1 MLPSRSEILAK
12 AMSMFIP
19 DLLQNAITLQ
29 LPDLQWNIEGM
40 LFLLHTK
47 RLNPNLRKQIQEQ
60 I

>member
-1 MLPSRSEILAK
+1 MLPSRSKILAK

-47 RLNPNLRKQIQEQ
+47 RLNLNLRKQIQEQ

>member
-1 MLPSRSEILAK
+1 MLPSRFEILAK

-19 DLLQNAITLQ
+19 DMLQNAITLQ

-40 LFLLHTK
+40 LFSLHTK

>member
-19 DLLQNAITLQ
+19 DMLQNAITLQ
-29 LPDLQWNIEGM
+29 LPDLQWNIGGM

-47 RLNPNLRKQIQEQ
+47 RLNPNLRKQIQVE